1 MAKDFKQYNYP
12 NYPYASESI
21 ASAGCGP
28 TSVSDLVEVDPTQTA
43 KWLTDHGYAYPH
55 QGTKYPG
62 IAACLTAFGA
72 DGKMIA
78 QDQDGAGDN
87 AYVKAWKQAIQSGQ
101 MGILLMHKVT
111 SSYWTSG
118 GHYIA
123 IVGYANSKYLVY
135 DPASAVRTG
144 WHPWSDFAYNVSA
157 LYTSSLRWDGDQI
170 AVDGA
175 WGRDT
180 TTKAQK
186 IFGTTVDGVV
196 SNQNQDMRKFLP
208 ACLITSWDFVSP
220 LKLRN
225 GSELVRAIQKRIGSR
240 VIDGIFGYDTAGDLQ
255 AFLGVPVDH
264 YFGYDSVCAFQ
275 RWLNKQ

>member
-12 NYPYASESI
+12 NYPYAGESI

-28 TSVSDLVEVDPTQTA
+28 TSVSDLIEVDPTQTA
-43 KWLTDHGYAYPH
+43 KWLTDHGYSYPH
-55 QGTKYPG
+55 QGTIYEG
-62 IAACLTAFGA
+62 IAKCLTAYGA
-72 DGKMIA
+72 EGKMIA
-78 QDQDGAGDN
+78 QKQDGAGDN
-87 AYVKAWKQAIQSGQ
+87 AYFKAWKQAIQSGQ

-157 LYTSSLRWDGDQI
+157 LYTSSKRWDGDQI
-170 AVDGA
+170 AIDGY
-175 WGRDT
+175 WGKDT

-186 IFGTTVDGVV
+186 VFGTTVDGVI
-196 SNQNQDMRKFLP
+196 SNQNSDMRKFMP
-208 ACLITSWDFVSP
+208 NCQIASWDFVSP
-220 LKLRN
+220 LKLKN
-225 GSELVRAIQKRIGSR
+225 GSDLVRAIQKKIGAEA
-240 VIDGIFGYDTAGDLQ
+240 DGFFGMETLKKLQ
-255 AFLGVPVDH
+255 TFLGVDVDGW
-264 YFGYDSVCAFQ
+264 FGYNSVCAFQ
-275 RWLNKQ
+275 RWLNEQ